1 MESFISTMRHT
12 MKNDKY
18 DDCYMQCLINPEGS
32 DGCRIPTPFGRQSAL
47 VKQQSTIFLNTGGSG
62 EAMFAYLP

>member
-32 DGCRIPTPFGRQSAL
+32 DGSRIPTPFGRQSAL
-47 VKQQSTIFLNTGGSG
+47 VK
-62 EAMFAYLP
+62 